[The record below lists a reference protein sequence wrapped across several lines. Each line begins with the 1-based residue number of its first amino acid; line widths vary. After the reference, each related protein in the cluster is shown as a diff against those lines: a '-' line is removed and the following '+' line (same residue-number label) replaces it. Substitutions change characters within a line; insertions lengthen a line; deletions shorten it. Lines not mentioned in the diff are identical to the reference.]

1 MKPAKKTFGAAK
13 CLAAIAVLLGVWL
26 VYELANDPY
35 ELERTKLL
43 ASLEDGGSGSG
54 EQDEES
60 LRELDYAQ
68 VLGKIGSEG
77 RLWGRLVGK
86 KPPAPKPPKK
96 PDLKE
101 MIRGLKVLTVLSAN
115 NEIQVIISDSRRRRE
130 DIYKKGDK
138 IRKLTIDGFTSDAVA
153 LSYKGETIKLPF

>member
-1 MKPAKKTFGAAK
+1 MKPAKEKTFGAAK
-13 CLAAIAVLLGVWL
+13 WFAAIAVLLGAWL

-35 ELERTKLL
+35 ELKRTKLL
-43 ASLEDGGSGSG
+43 ASLEDGGSG
-54 EQDEES
+54 EQGEES

-68 VLGKIGSEG
+68 VLGKINSEG

-101 MIRGLKVLTVLSAN
+101 MITGLKVLTVLSAN

-138 IRKLTIDGFTSDAVA
+138 IRKLTIDGFASDAVV
-153 LSYKGETIKLPF
+153 LSHKGETIKLPF

>member
-1 MKPAKKTFGAAK
+1 MKPAKKTFGAAR
-13 CLAAIAVLLGVWL
+13 CLAAIAVLLGAWL

-43 ASLEDGGSGSG
+43 ASLEDGDSG
-54 EQDEES
+54 EQNEES

-68 VLGKIGSEG
+68 VLGKINSEG

-96 PDLKE
+96 PNLKE
-101 MIRGLKVLTVLSAN
+101 MIKGLKVLTVLSAN

-138 IRKLTIDGFTSDAVA
+138 IRKLTIDGFTSDAVV
-153 LSYKGETIKLPF
+153 LSHKGETIKLPF

>member
-1 MKPAKKTFGAAK
+1 MKPAKKKTFGAAR
-13 CLAAIAVLLGVWL
+13 CLAAIAVLLGAWL

-43 ASLEDGGSGSG
+43 ASLEDGGSG

-138 IRKLTIDGFTSDAVA
+138 IRKLTIDGFTSDAVV
-153 LSYKGETIKLPF
+153 LSHKRETIKLPF